1 MSKFSQSSLSL
12 VALMLG
18 IGNLAVMPDAA
29 HAAEPVM
36 PKVEVHHAMVKGQ
49 SIFYREAGDA
59 ASPTIVLLHGFPSS
73 SHMFRD
79 LIPRLADRFHV
90 VAPDYVGFGHSSAP
104 PADSFVYTFD
114 SLADHVQGLLDQL
127 GVKEAIYYMQDYG
140 GPVGLRL
147 ATAHP
152 ERVKGLVIQNANA
165 YMEGVGKPVADVF
178 LPLWQERN
186 TATEAAARGFLKAET
201 THFQYTAGAREP
213 EKLNPD
219 AWVFDQALL
228 DRPGNDAVQL
238 DLFVDYRRNVPLFE
252 AWQAYF
258 RRHQPHTLILWG
270 KGDPLFV
277 EAGAEAYAK
286 DLPQARLVWLQ
297 GGHFA
302 LEENVDLAAEEIKQ
316 AFR

>member
-1 MSKFSQSSLSL
+1 MRKFSSRSLSL
-12 VALMLG
+12 IALMSGASILS
-18 IGNLAVMPDAA
+18 VMPEAA
-29 HAAEPVM
+29 LAAEPTTPQVQ
-36 PKVEVHHAMVKGQ
+36 VHQAMVKGQ
-49 SIFYREAGDA
+49 SIFYREAGKA
-59 ASPTIVLLHGFPSS
+59 TSPTIVLLHGFPSS

-104 PADSFVYTFD
+104 SAESFAYTFD
-114 SLADHVQGLLDQL
+114 NLADHVQGLLDQL
-127 GVKEAIYYMQDYG
+127 GVRDAIFYMQDYG

-147 ATAHP
+147 AMAHP

-165 YMEGVGKPVADVF
+165 YMEGVGQPVADVF

-186 TATEAAARGFLKAET
+186 ATTEAAARGFLKAET
-201 THFQYTAGAREP
+201 TRFQYTAGAREP

-238 DLFVDYRRNVPLFE
+238 SLFVDYRRNVPLFE
-252 AWQAYF
+252 RWQAYF
-258 RRHQPHTLILWG
+258 RSQQPKTLIVWG
-270 KGDPLFV
+270 EGDPLFV
-277 EAGAEAYAK
+277 PAGAKAYK
-286 DLPQARLVWLQ
+286 QDLPKARLVWLK

-302 LEENVDLAAEEIKQ
+302 LEENVDVVAKEIKQ
-316 AFR
+316 VFR